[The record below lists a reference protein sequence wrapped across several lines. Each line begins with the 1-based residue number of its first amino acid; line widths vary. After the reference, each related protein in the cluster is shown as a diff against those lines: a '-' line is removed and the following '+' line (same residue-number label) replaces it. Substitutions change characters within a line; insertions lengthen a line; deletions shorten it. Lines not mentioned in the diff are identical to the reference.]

1 MGVLSSSNLIQFDYF
16 WMGAY
21 ALQFMFVPGFVLS
34 MNFDYEFDSMHF
46 FLSRMVGVCI
56 LSTLAAFSI
65 HDDKDRCLG
74 VATFFNAGVWVFGPL
89 YAQFIGPSVDSNF
102 PKLKPEHLI
111 PFCVQTAVVLAHLFV
126 LFTLKPKK
134 KGGRKSS

>member
-1 MGVLSSSNLIQFDYF
+1 MILNLMICNLFKIPENYF
-16 WMGAY
+16 T
-21 ALQFMFVPGFVLS
+21 S
-34 MNFDYEFDSMHF
+34 ITNI
-46 FLSRMVGVCI
+46 FLI
-56 LSTLAAFSI
+56 LTSVI
-65 HDDKDRCLG
+65 
-74 VATFFNAGVWVFGPL
+74 TFFNAGVWVFGPL